1 MLKAIIFDLDDTLLW
16 DEKSIQEAF
25 RKTCEIAQERYKVDP
40 GLLEKKV
47 RHHARN
53 LYATYPTYDFTKKI
67 GINPFEGLWGTF
79 DDNGT
84 SFQKMKEIVPKYQKD
99 AWNNGLK
106 DVGIED
112 THFASELAE
121 SFPEKRKESAFV
133 YEETFQVLDELKDKY
148 KLGLLTNGSPSL
160 QQTKLAITPELIPYF
175 DEIVISGD
183 FGSGKP
189 DPAIFDYILTKLD
202 VKPEEALMVGDN
214 LRTDILG
221 ASKVGIDSIWINH
234 HGNELDTIE
243 PTYEVSRLNEV
254 LNIIDK
260 SGY

>member
-25 RKTCEIAQERYKVDP
+25 RKTCEIAQAKYDVDP
-40 GLLEKKV
+40 DLLEEKV

-53 LYATYPTYDFTKKI
+53 LYSTYTIYDFTKKI
-67 GINPFEGLWGTF
+67 GINPFEGLWGKF
-79 DDNGT
+79 DDAGT
-84 SFQKMKEIVPKYQKD
+84 SFQKMKEVVPQYRKD
-99 AWNNGLK
+99 AWNKGLK
-106 DVGIED
+106 DVGID
-112 THFASELAE
+112 DNRFAYELAE
-121 SFPEKRKESAFV
+121 TFPEKRKKSAFV

-189 DPAIFDYILTKLD
+189 DPAIFDYMLSQLE

-221 ASKVGIDSIWINH
+221 ASKVGIDSVWINH
-234 HGNELDTIE
+234 HGEESDNVE
-243 PTYEVSRLNEV
+243 PTYEISRLNEV

-260 SGY
+260 